1 MDTEQSLKQMEQ
13 FLGAAAA
20 LTQQYERQMGAF
32 AEQARQQLDSAVSQQ
47 KREMMQFVRENIQSE
62 LDSVLKGYAA
72 DMEEVRQKMVT
83 QSSEFN
89 TYLSFVNRKNRQL
102 AFRSW
107 LAVSVSL
114 AVLLIGGAWIAYYYA
129 QVVGKNKVD
138 AETAQ
143 LIGQA
148 DLVRC
153 GDDLCVKAGKLQK
166 NGYRVV
172 LKR

>member
-1 MDTEQSLKQMEQ
+1 MDTEQSLKQTEQ

-72 DMEEVRQKMVT
+72 DMEEVRQKMVA
-83 QSSEFN
+83 QSSEFD
-89 TYLSFVNRKNRQL
+89 TYLGFVNRKNRQL

-107 LAVSVSL
+107 LTVSVSL
-114 AVLLIGGAWIAYYYA
+114 SVLLLGGVWLTYYYS
-129 QVVGKNKVD
+129 QVIGKNKTA

-143 LIGQA
+143 LVGRA

-153 GDDLCVKAGKLQK
+153 GDELCAKTGKLQK

-172 LKR
+172 FKR